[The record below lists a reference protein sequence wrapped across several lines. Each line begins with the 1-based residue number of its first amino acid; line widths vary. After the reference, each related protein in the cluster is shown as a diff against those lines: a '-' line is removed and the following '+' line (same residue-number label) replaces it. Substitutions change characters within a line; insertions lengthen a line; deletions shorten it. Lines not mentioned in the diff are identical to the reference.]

1 MRLCYFGDPF
11 LSPLVLSG
19 SAHLNISGLF
29 LAPLGTG
36 MSLQDFFVNQKKAIF
51 KSRHLRVK
59 SS

>member
-51 KSRHLRVK
+51 
-59 SS
+59 